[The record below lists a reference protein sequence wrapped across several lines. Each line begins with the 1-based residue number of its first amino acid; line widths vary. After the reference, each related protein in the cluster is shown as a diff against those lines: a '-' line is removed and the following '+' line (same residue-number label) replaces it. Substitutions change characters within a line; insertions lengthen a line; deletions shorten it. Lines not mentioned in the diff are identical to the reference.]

1 MLKFLSSLV
10 LVLCILLQ
18 VQIHGYVQPFQRYA
32 INQYKSN
39 RSPMKSKQVSLAL
52 SEGEPEKDPKQ
63 VLREIGGQKVY
74 EKKSGTDAFNQFFS
88 YRNFQLQS
96 RNANL
101 SYVPLYRPG
110 SYPRRAL
117 AALTYLIPLIDAS
130 DLGKYMFEAYPEIGS
145 LYNSVLAPFIAVY
158 NGVPFLPFAVFFA
171 MAYVARGPQFP
182 TEIRFHISQ
191 AFVLSLLQFVPSLVF
206 PFMERAQVPGIAVW
220 YNTMFLFVVLCSLNM
235 QTLLLLPFGNAKNP
249 VILNTLGL
257 TLNLMNRPTDPFLK
271 AVKPEEPP
279 RDDKL

>member
-1 MLKFLSSLV
+1 
-10 LVLCILLQ
+10 
-18 VQIHGYVQPFQRYA
+18 
-32 INQYKSN
+32 
-39 RSPMKSKQVSLAL
+39 MKSKQVSLAL

-74 EKKSGTDAFNQFFS
+74 EKKTGSDAFNQFFAF
-88 YRNFQLQS
+88 RNFQLQS
-96 RNANL
+96 RNDNL

-145 LYNSVLAPFIAVY
+145 LYNSVLAPFIAIY

-220 YNTMFLFVVLCSLNM
+220 YNTSKRQHHLLTIVHSFLYFDIVFLFVVLCSLNM

-271 AVKPEEPP
+271 TVKPEEPP